1 MSELEGSF
9 PPTSALPLEGGEFQG
24 KVAIVT
30 GGAAGIGQATARRLA
45 RGGASVVIGDVAA
58 DLDATVSALRAE
70 GLEVRGRRADVSSA
84 EQMEGLAGFARDAFG
99 GVDVLVNSAG
109 IQTYGTAVDTDEA
122 MWDRTLAVN
131 LKGQF
136 LAARHA
142 IPLMRERGGGAIV
155 NVASVQG
162 LAAQRA
168 VVAYA
173 ASKGGVLALTRAMA
187 VDHAGEGIRVN
198 AVCPGSVDTPMLR
211 WAADRF
217 KGERKAEQLLE
228 EWGQSHPIGR
238 VADPAEVAELIAFL
252 ASDRASFV
260 TGAEFKVD
268 GGLMAGLPVILPR

>member
-1 MSELEGSF
+1 MRDPEDSSEF
-9 PPTSALPLEGGEFQG
+9 KG

-58 DLDATVSALRAE
+58 DLDATVSGLRGE
-70 GLEVRGRRADVSSA
+70 GLEVQGHRADVSSA

-109 IQTYGTAVDTDEA
+109 IQTYGTAVETDEA
-122 MWDRTLAVN
+122 TWDRTLAIN

-136 LAARHA
+136 LAARQV

-162 LAAQRA
+162 LAAQRS

-187 VDHAGEGIRVN
+187 VDHAAEGIRVN

-217 KGERKAEQLLE
+217 KGDRKADQLLA
-228 EWGQSHPIGR
+228 EWGQAHPIGR